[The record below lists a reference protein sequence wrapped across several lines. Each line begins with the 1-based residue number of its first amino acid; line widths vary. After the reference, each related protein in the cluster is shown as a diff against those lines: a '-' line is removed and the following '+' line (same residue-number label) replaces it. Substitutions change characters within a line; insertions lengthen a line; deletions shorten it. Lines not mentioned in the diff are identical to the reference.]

1 VARRILA
8 AYPSN
13 DDVAMLAV
21 QISARGERLDLRVSA
36 EPGVLA
42 PLRATLRRW
51 LAQAGATEAEAYE
64 LLTACG
70 EACTNAIRHATGPL
84 RSDFEVHASVICGH
98 VEIRVRDRGSWRERR
113 DGVGGRGLP
122 IIEAYVDDLEITR
135 SPAGTE
141 VRMRRRLA
149 LEAEVVA

>member
-1 VARRILA
+1 
-8 AYPSN
+8 
-13 DDVAMLAV
+13 
-21 QISARGERLDLRVSA
+21 
-36 EPGVLA
+36 
-42 PLRATLRRW
+42 
-51 LAQAGATEAEAYE
+51 
-64 LLTACG
+64 
-70 EACTNAIRHATGPL
+70 
-84 RSDFEVHASVICGH
+84 VICGH